1 MAVITEYFKN
11 LQLPEVIINGGK
23 EGSLHLQMLFTEPVS
38 AASDYSV
45 MIQYDQ
51 DKVGKP
57 GGVIK
62 TERNSKSIR
71 GIQILEISPVRL
83 IALATMLMT
92 NSQGMQNLGIEINY
106 YPAHE
111 YVVKKTGNECIITSK
126 GIMVAIRPTA
136 MIRFIDHF
144 LAMMLSY

>member
-11 LQLPEVIINGGK
+11 LQLPEVIINEGK

-38 AASDYSV
+38 AVSDYSV

-57 GGVIK
+57 GGVVN
-62 TERNSKSIR
+62 TTRNSKSIR

-92 NSQGMQNLGIEINY
+92 NSQEIQNLAIGINY

-111 YVVKKTGNECIITSK
+111 YAVKKKGNECIITSK
-126 GIMVAIRPTA
+126 GIMVVIRPTA
-136 MIRFIDHF
+136 MVRFIDHF

>member
-62 TERNSKSIR
+62 TVRNSESIR

-92 NSQGMQNLGIEINY
+92 NSQEIQNLGIGINY

-126 GIMVAIRPTA
+126 GIMVVIRPTA
-136 MIRFIDHF
+136 MVRFIDHF

>member
-1 MAVITEYFKN
+1 MAAITEYFKHI
-11 LQLPEVIINGGK
+11 QLPEVSIDKSK
-23 EGSLHLQMLFTEPVS
+23 EGSMHMHMLFSDPVS
-38 AASDYSV
+38 VVDDYAV
-45 MIQYDQ
+45 TFQYDT
-51 DKVGKP
+51 DRVGKL

-62 TERNSKSIR
+62 ITGDSKNIR

-83 IALATMLMT
+83 ITLSTMLMM
-92 NSQGMQNLGIEINY
+92 NSQEIRNFGIGINY

-111 YVVKKTGNECIITSK
+111 YTIKRKEDECIITSK

-136 MIRFIDHF
+136 MVRFIDHF